1 LRIAQRLITNAV
13 PGAETHIGGSTL
25 MVDDIID
32 QIKTDLIRGEA
43 IALPLSL
50 LNMLIVIGGFLAA
63 GMRLVGALSS
73 IGAGLFAI
81 FSLTY
86 FMDVDS
92 SVVNVA
98 SVLGLGLS
106 IDYALLIVSR
116 YREELR
122 RVQAKIADDDAHPGY
137 RRGRDPVVRE

>member
-1 LRIAQRLITNAV
+1 
-13 PGAETHIGGSTL
+13 

-50 LNMLIVIGGFLAA
+50 LIMLIVFGGFLAA
-63 GMRLVGALSS
+63 GMPLVGALSS

-81 FSLTY
+81 FALTY

-116 YREELR
+116 CREELR
-122 RVQAKIADDDAHPGY
+122 RVQAKIEDDDAHPGY
-137 RRGRDPVVRE
+137 RRGRDPVVREARSEERRVGEAGRRWRGAG